1 MADVQEYSV
10 SINFKTN
17 GTEKT
22 KSEVKQL
29 QSMIEKLK
37 STAKVGAILG
47 AAGIAAKKLGQS
59 IFRLTSQTSDYIETI
74 NLYRASMGSATEE
87 ADKFIAKAEKMLGL
101 DDKSLRDSIS
111 QFYNLAGGLG
121 IAEDRAYKMSQN
133 LTQLAGDLSSFANIS
148 FETAQQKLMSGISG
162 QVKPLREYGIALDQ
176 ATLQETAYSLG
187 INQRVKDMTRAQ
199 KTELIYYQIMTSTT
213 KMQGDL
219 SRSLISPAN
228 AIRVMQTE
236 FKRLARAV
244 ESIFIP
250 IMLKII
256 PVVRAVTELL
266 IEAAQAIANFFGF
279 KMGDFESDLT
289 NVGNLLVDDVGAGIE
304 DIGDAADSTT
314 KKLNKML
321 MPFDELNNISS
332 DTGAGAAAGAAGI
345 GAGGGLGLDLPSY
358 DMFSGI
364 NDELTPKV
372 EEIKTK
378 FKELLPILGTVA
390 GILGTIWAVTKIAKF
405 IEKVQDLLGL
415 FDKLG
420 GAGNV
425 LRGVLGLALE
435 IGGAYLIYKG
445 VKHLIEDGITPQ
457 SVLEILG
464 GTTLIAAGLALQF
477 KSVVPLK
484 LGLEISLFIG
494 SAMLLYK
501 GIKKTMDEGFTP
513 EGLLMI
519 LGGAAGMIAAGVFV
533 FKTIAKLR
541 IPVETEV
548 APKTTGGDLG
558 GDLASSSVS
567 LKTGANSLMK
577 MVGVA
582 TAAIAVLGG
591 LALVI
596 HELTDF
602 LKVFSESGLSVND
615 TLGLLGGTLGIIT
628 VAFSA
633 MMLVMDKLEPSWKSI
648 AAAAVIFTGLTAVL
662 WALQAVIV
670 AIGESG
676 MEADEIFGAVAGL
689 MATMI
694 ISAAALVALGE
705 ALQSPVAMAGV
716 LVVVAAIAAV
726 LFTMKETIPTILDA
740 VGKFINT
747 VAPSVIQ
754 IINTIGDVLDR
765 IVRTIGEVL
774 PPIID
779 ALGRTF
785 EKIFNGISKVVST
798 VGNAISGVLN
808 GVKGVIK
815 QVGDTVTQVADTILR
830 FVNELGPAIERLT
843 DSIIRSAEKM
853 VNAVISA
860 IEYLINRLVDGIN
873 KIVDVTNQVP
883 GVNLHHVSSVS
894 IPRYHAYAEGGFPED
909 GELFWAN
916 ENGPELVGKIGN
928 RTAVA
933 NQNQI
938 VDAVSKG
945 VYDAVVS
952 ANSQGGSNQTP
963 YIVVNLGNE
972 NLYKGYGQ
980 YKNEKA
986 NMYGI
991 SI

>member
-22 KSEVKQL
+22 KNEVKQL
-29 QSMIEKLK
+29 QGMIEKLK
-37 STAKVGAILG
+37 TTAKIGATLGAI
-47 AAGIAAKKLGQS
+47 GIAAKKAGQA
-59 IFRLTSQTSDYIETI
+59 IFNFGSKTAEYIEVM
-74 NLYRASMGSATEE
+74 NLFRTSMGGATGE
-87 ADKFIAKAEKMLGL
+87 AQEFIDKAERMLGL
-101 DDKSLRDSIS
+101 DPSNMMNAVSS
-111 QFYNLAGGLG
+111 FYNMAEGLG
-121 IAEDRAYKMSQN
+121 ISSDRAYTMSEN
-133 LTQLAGDLSSFANIS
+133 LTQLSADLMSLANIP
-148 FETAQQKLMSGISG
+148 FEQAQQKIMAGFTGLDKG
-162 QVKPLREYGIALDQ
+162 LRQYGVSLSVAS
-176 ATLQETAYSLG
+176 LQETAYALG
-187 INQRVKDMTRAQ
+187 INEKVQNMTKAQ
-199 KTELIYYQIMTSTT
+199 KTELYYYQMMTALS
-213 KMQGDL
+213 KNQGDL
-219 SRSLISPAN
+219 AKSLSSPAN

-236 FKRLARAV
+236 FKALARAV
-244 ESIFIP
+244 GTLLIP
-250 IMLKII
+250 IMMKLI
-256 PVVRAVTELL
+256 PVIRAITQL
-266 IEAAQAIANFFGF
+266 IMEAAKAIADFFHL
-279 KMGDFESDLT
+279 DLGQYDSNLE
-289 NVGNLLVDDVGAGIE
+289 NVGNLLVDDIGGGIE
-304 DIGDAADSTT
+304 DIGDAAEDTT

-332 DTGAGAAAGAAGI
+332 NTGAASSGVGGI
-345 GAGGGLGLDLPSY
+345 GAGGTLLDTLPTY
-358 DMFSGI
+358 NMFKGI
-364 NDELTPKV
+364 DDKLTPKV

-378 FKELLPILGTVA
+378 FKELLPIIGTVA

-405 IEKVQDLLGL
+405 IEKVQNLLGL

-420 GAGNV
+420 TAGNV

-445 VKHLIEDGITPQ
+445 VQHLIEDGITPQ

-501 GIKKTMDEGFTP
+501 GIKKTIDEGFTP

-519 LGGAAGMIAAGVFV
+519 LGGAIGVIAAGVFV
-533 FKTIAKLR
+533 FKTAAKLR

-548 APKTTGGDLG
+548 APKTKGGDIG

-577 MVGVA
+577 MIGVA

-596 HELTDF
+596 HELTEF
-602 LKVFSESGLSVND
+602 LDVFSESGLSVND

-633 MMLVMDKLEPSWKSI
+633 MMLVMDKLQPSWTSI
-648 AAAAVIFTGLTAVL
+648 AAAAVIFVGLTAVL
-662 WALQAVIV
+662 WALQGVIV

-676 MEADEIFGAVAGL
+676 MQADEIFGAVAGL

-694 ISAAALVALGE
+694 VSAAALVALGE

-726 LFTMKETIPTILDA
+726 LFTLKETLPTILDTI
-740 VGKFINT
+740 GKFVNT
-747 VAPSVIQ
+747 VAPSVIN
-754 IINTIGDVLDR
+754 IINAIGDVLDR
-765 IVRTIGEVL
+765 IVKTIGEVL

-785 EKIFNGISKVVST
+785 EKIFNGISRVVST

-815 QVGDTVTQVADTILR
+815 QVGDTVSQVAGTIIW
-830 FVNELGPAIERLT
+830 FINELGPSVERLT

-860 IEYLINRLVDGIN
+860 VEYLVNRLVDAIN
-873 KIVDVTNQVP
+873 GLVTAANQVP
-883 GVNLHHVSSVS
+883 GVNLHYVSSVS
-894 IPRYHAYAEGGFPED
+894 IPRYHAYAEGGYPED

-952 ANSQGGSNQTP
+952 ANAQSGSNQSP

-972 NLYKGYGQ
+972 QLYKGYGQ
-980 YKNEKA
+980 YRNEQA

-991 SI
+991 SV

>member
-22 KSEVKQL
+22 KNEVKQL

-37 STAKVGAILG
+37 TTAKIGATLGAI
-47 AAGIAAKKLGQS
+47 GIAAKKAGQA
-59 IFRLTSQTSDYIETI
+59 IFNFGSKTAEYIEVI
-74 NLYRASMGSATEE
+74 NLFRTSMGDATGQAQE
-87 ADKFIAKAEKMLGL
+87 FIDKAERMLGL
-101 DDKSLRDSIS
+101 DPSNMRNAVSS
-111 QFYNLAGGLG
+111 FYNMAEGLG
-121 IAEDRAYKMSQN
+121 ISSDRAYTMSEN
-133 LTQLAGDLSSFANIS
+133 LTQLSADLMSLANIP
-148 FETAQQKLMSGISG
+148 FEQAQQKIMAGFTGLDKG
-162 QVKPLREYGIALDQ
+162 LRQYGVSLSVAS
-176 ATLQETAYSLG
+176 LQETAYALG
-187 INQRVKDMTRAQ
+187 INEKVQNMTKAQ
-199 KTELIYYQIMTSTT
+199 KTELYYYQMMTALS
-213 KMQGDL
+213 KNQGDL
-219 SRSLISPAN
+219 AKSLSSPAN

-236 FKRLARAV
+236 FKALARAV
-244 ESIFIP
+244 GTLLIP
-250 IMLKII
+250 IMMKLI
-256 PVVRAVTELL
+256 PVIRAITQL
-266 IEAAQAIANFFGF
+266 IMEAAKAIADFFHL
-279 KMGDFESDLT
+279 DLGQYDSNLE
-289 NVGNLLVDDVGAGIE
+289 NVGNLLVDDIGGGIE
-304 DIGDAADSTT
+304 DIGDAAEDTT

-332 DTGAGAAAGAAGI
+332 NTGAASSGVGGI
-345 GAGGGLGLDLPSY
+345 GAGGTLLDTLPTY
-358 DMFSGI
+358 NMFKGI
-364 NDELTPKV
+364 DDKLTPKV
-372 EEIKTK
+372 EEIKNK
-378 FKELLPILGTVA
+378 FKELLPIIGTVA

-405 IEKVQDLLGL
+405 IEKVQNLLGL

-445 VKHLIEDGITPQ
+445 VQHLIEDGITPQ

-484 LGLEISLFIG
+484 IGLEISLAIV

-519 LGGAAGMIAAGVFV
+519 LGGAAGAITTGIFV
-533 FKTIAKLR
+533 FKKFAKLR
-541 IPVETEV
+541 VPVETEV
-548 APKTTGGDLG
+548 APKTKGGDIG

-577 MVGVA
+577 MIGVA

-596 HELTDF
+596 HELTEF
-602 LKVFSESGLSVND
+602 LDVFSESGLSVND

-633 MMLVMDKLEPSWKSI
+633 MMLVMDKLQPSWTSI
-648 AAAAVIFTGLTAVL
+648 AAAAVIFAGLTAVL
-662 WALQAVIV
+662 WALQGVIV

-676 MEADEIFGAVAGL
+676 MEADEIFGSIAGL

-705 ALQSPVAMAGV
+705 ALQSPMAMAGV

-726 LFTMKETIPTILDA
+726 LFTLKETLPTILDTI
-740 VGKFINT
+740 GKFVNT
-747 VAPSVIQ
+747 VAPSVIN
-754 IINTIGDVLDR
+754 IINAIGDVLDR

-785 EKIFNGISKVVST
+785 EKIFNGISRVVST

-815 QVGDTVTQVADTILR
+815 QVGDTVSQVAGTIIW
-830 FVNELGPAIERLT
+830 FINELGPSVERLT

-883 GVNLHHVSSVS
+883 GVNLHHVDYIG
-894 IPRYHAYAEGGFPED
+894 IPRYHAYAEGGYPED

-952 ANSQGGSNQTP
+952 ANAQSGSSQSP
-963 YIVVNLGNE
+963 CIVVNLGNE
-972 NLYKGYGQ
+972 QLYKGYGQ
-980 YKNEKA
+980 YRNEQA

-991 SI
+991 SV

>member
-22 KSEVKQL
+22 KNEVKQL
-29 QSMIEKLK
+29 QGMIEKLK
-37 STAKVGAILG
+37 TTAKIGATLGAI
-47 AAGIAAKKLGQS
+47 GIAAKKAGQA
-59 IFRLTSQTSDYIETI
+59 IFKFGSKTADYIETI
-74 NLYRASMGSATEE
+74 NLYRASMGAATEE
-87 ADKFIAKAEKMLGL
+87 ADKFISRAEKVLGL
-101 DDKSLRDSIS
+101 DDKNLKDSIS

-148 FETAQQKLMSGISG
+148 FETAQQKLMSGMSG

-176 ATLQETAYSLG
+176 ATLQEKAYALG
-187 INQRVKDMTRAQ
+187 INEKVKNMTRAQ

-219 SRSLISPAN
+219 SRSLSSPAN

-244 ESIFIP
+244 GSVFIP
-250 IMLKII
+250 IMMKII

-304 DIGDAADSTT
+304 DIGDAAKDTT

-332 DTGAGAAAGAAGI
+332 SAGTKGAGI
-345 GAGGGLGLDLPSY
+345 GGGGGLGLDLPSY

-372 EEIKTK
+372 EEIKNK
-378 FKELLPILGTVA
+378 FKELLPVIGTVA

-405 IEKVQDLLGL
+405 IEKVQNLLGL
-415 FDKLG
+415 FDKLST
-420 GAGNV
+420 AGNI

-445 VKHLIEDGITPQ
+445 VQHLIEDGITPQ

-533 FKTIAKLR
+533 FKTVAKLR

-548 APKTTGGDLG
+548 APKTTGGDIG

-577 MVGVA
+577 MIGVA
-582 TAAIAVLGG
+582 AAAIAVLGG
-591 LALVI
+591 LALVM
-596 HELTDF
+596 HELTEF
-602 LKVFSESGLSVND
+602 LDVFSESGLSVND

-633 MMLVMDKLEPSWKSI
+633 MMLVMDKLQPSWTSI
-648 AAAAVIFTGLTAVL
+648 AAAAVIFAGLTAVL
-662 WALQAVIV
+662 WALQGVIV

-676 MEADEIFGAVAGL
+676 MQADKIFGAVAGL

-694 ISAAALVALGE
+694 VSAVALVALGE

-726 LFTMKETIPTILDA
+726 LFTLKETLPTILDTI
-740 VGKFINT
+740 GKFVNT
-747 VAPSVIQ
+747 VAPSVIN
-754 IINTIGDVLDR
+754 IINAIGDVLDR

-785 EKIFNGISKVVST
+785 EKIFNGISRVVST

-815 QVGDTVTQVADTILR
+815 QVGDTVSQVAGTIIW
-830 FVNELGPAIERLT
+830 FINELGPAVERLT
-843 DSIIRSAEKM
+843 NSIIRSAERM

-883 GVNLHHVSSVS
+883 GVNLHYVSSVS
-894 IPRYHAYAEGGFPED
+894 IPRYHAYAEGGYPED

-952 ANSQGGSNQTP
+952 ANAQSGSSQSP
-963 YIVVNLGNE
+963 YIVVNLGNQQ
-972 NLYKGYGQ
+972 LYKGYGQ
-980 YKNEKA
+980 YRNEQA

-991 SI
+991 NV